1 MRKAFYTIVVT
12 LAVYY
17 IFTHRVELRSVLDV
31 FMQADWRWILA
42 AIGGHILWLVVIGAT
57 FQATYRLV
65 GIREKLSRLVP
76 LTTAA
81 NLINVIAPSYGAG
94 AMAVLIADG
103 RQREKPAAKVS
114 TAAIL
119 YLVYDYLGFMIILPF
134 GLVVMFRNGVLD
146 TVLIA
151 ATIFSAT
158 IGITLIILAVLGI
171 QSNKKLGKA
180 IIWLIKTVNKV
191 LRPVLRREL
200 IEDSDAESFTHDV
213 TEGLQHIRH
222 SPGNL
227 LAPALLALA
236 RKDSMMLILWIA
248 SIAFKHPF
256 TIEILLAG
264 FTTSY
269 LFTIASITPSGVGF
283 VEGAM
288 TVYISKMNVPLATAA
303 VISLGYR
310 GITLWLTL
318 AYGLI
323 AIRWVGYKPRKEEAN
338 VVDTHILENPKKAS
352 FLSSRTKTASVKTG
366 NPAGTFKAVDDGPE
380 GAPTS

>member
-1 MRKAFYTIVVT
+1 MRKAFYTIIVT

-17 IFTHRVELRSVLDV
+17 VFTHQMELRQVLDV
-31 FMQADWRWILA
+31 FMQADWRWMLA
-42 AIGGHILWLVVIGAT
+42 AVGGHVLWLVVIAAA
-57 FQATYRLV
+57 FQSTYRLV
-65 GIREKLSRLVP
+65 GIRENLTRLVP

-103 RQREKPAAKVS
+103 RQRKKPAAKVS

-119 YLVYDYLGFMIILPF
+119 YLVYDYLGFMIVLPF
-134 GLVVMFRNGVLD
+134 GLAIMFMNGILD

-158 IGITLIILAVLGI
+158 IGITLIILTIIGI
-171 QSNKKLGKA
+171 QSDQKLGTA
-180 IIWLIKTVNKV
+180 IVWLIKTLNKL
-191 LRPVLRREL
+191 LRPILQREL
-200 IEDSDAESFTHDV
+200 IESDEAESFANDV
-213 TEGLQHIRH
+213 AEGLQHIRH

-236 RKDSMMLILWIA
+236 RKATMMLILWIC

-256 TIEILLAG
+256 NFETLLAG

-288 TVYISKMNVPLATAA
+288 TVYISEMNVPLATAA
-303 VISLGYR
+303 VISLAYR

-323 AIRWVGYKPRKEEAN
+323 AIRWVGYKPSKKKSQTAK
-338 VVDTHILENPKKAS
+338 PKVTTEQDSNTLRSAQAKAS
-352 FLSSRTKTASVKTG
+352 PA
-366 NPAGTFKAVDDGPE
+366 NPTNTFTSVDDGAE
-380 GAPTS
+380 GAPSS

>member
-17 IFTHRVELRSVLDV
+17 VFTHRVELRSVLDV
-31 FMQADWRWILA
+31 FVQADWRWMLA
-42 AIGGHILWLVVIGAT
+42 ALVGHILWLVVIGAA

-65 GIREKLSRLVP
+65 GIREKLTRLVP

-103 RQREKPAAKVS
+103 RQRKKPAAKVS

-119 YLVYDYLGFMIILPF
+119 YLVYDYLGFMIVLPF
-134 GLVVMFRNGVLD
+134 GLAILYKHGVLD

-158 IGITLIILAVLGI
+158 IGIGLIILTIIGI
-171 QSNKKLGKA
+171 QSNQKLGNA
-180 IIWLIKTVNKV
+180 IVWLIKTLNKL
-191 LRPVLRREL
+191 LRPILQREL
-200 IEDSDAESFTHDV
+200 IESDEAESFASDV
-213 TEGLQHIRH
+213 AEGLQHIRH

-236 RKDSMMLILWIA
+236 RKATMMLILWIC

-256 TIEILLAG
+256 NFEILLAG

-288 TVYISKMNVPLATAA
+288 TVYISEMNVPLATAA
-303 VISLGYR
+303 VISLAYR
-310 GITLWLTL
+310 GFTLWLTL

-323 AIRWVGYKPRKEEAN
+323 AIRWVGYKPHKEVTDTAKRQAAKEE
-338 VVDTHILENPKKAS
+338 IKPS
-352 FLSSRTKTASVKTG
+352 FRSRKTKTSPVTST
-366 NPAGTFKAVDDGPE
+366 NPAGKLKAVDDGVE
-380 GAPTS
+380 GASTS

>member
-1 MRKAFYTIVVT
+1 MRKAFYTIIIT

-31 FMQADWRWILA
+31 FKQADWRWMLA
-42 AIGGHILWLVVIGAT
+42 ALGAHLLWLVVIAAA
-57 FQATYRLV
+57 FQSTYRLV
-65 GIREKLSRLVP
+65 GIRESLTRLVP

-103 RQREKPAAKVS
+103 RQRKKPAAKVS

-119 YLVYDYLGFMIILPF
+119 YLVYDYLGFMIVLPI
-134 GLVVMFRNGVLD
+134 GLVILYRNGVLN
-146 TVLIA
+146 TVIIAASIFA
-151 ATIFSAT
+151 ATI
-158 IGITLIILAVLGI
+158 GVTLIIMAILGI

-180 IIWLIKTVNKV
+180 IIWLIKTLNRI

-200 IEDSDAESFTHDV
+200 IEDAEAESFTRDV
-213 TEGLQHIRH
+213 SDGLQHIRH

-227 LAPALLALA
+227 LVPAILALA
-236 RKDSMMLILWIA
+236 RKAAMMLILWM
-248 SIAFKHPF
+248 SSMAFRHPF
-256 TIEILLAG
+256 NFQTLFAG

-288 TVYISKMNVPLATAA
+288 TVYISEMNVPLATAA
-303 VISLGYR
+303 VISLAYR
-310 GITLWLTL
+310 GFTLWLTL
-318 AYGLI
+318 LYGLI
-323 AIRWVGYKPRKEEAN
+323 AIRWVGYKPRKLKADAHETQTTEERK
-338 VVDTHILENPKKAS
+338 NPS
-352 FLSSRTKTASVKTG
+352 IRSSQIMTSPIQTS
-366 NPAGTFKAVDDGPE
+366 NPAGTLKTIDDGAE
-380 GAPTS
+380 GASSS